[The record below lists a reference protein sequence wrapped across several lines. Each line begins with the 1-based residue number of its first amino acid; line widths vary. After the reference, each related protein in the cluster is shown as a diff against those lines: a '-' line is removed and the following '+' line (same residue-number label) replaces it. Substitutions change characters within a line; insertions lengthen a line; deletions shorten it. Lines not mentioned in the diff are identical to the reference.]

1 MDGGHLVRIYLIALE
16 ASIRTNITCIV
27 QNAVT
32 KHLISLPITTVTS
45 TWTHRFA
52 RGAEQKWIRRQRKN
66 ESFKFI

>member
-1 MDGGHLVRIYLIALE
+1 MDVGHLVRICLIALE

-27 QNAVT
+27 PNAVT

-52 RGAEQKWIRRQRKN
+52 RGAVQRWTRRGYDN
-66 ESFKFI
+66 P